1 MKPRI
6 VFMGTPDFAI
16 PSLEILLA
24 NGYPVIAVVS
34 QPDRPKG
41 RGRKLI
47 PPSLKVVAEKHGIP
61 VLQPE
66 SVRDLGF
73 IEQFKQLSPDMIALA
88 AFGQIIPKDILD
100 IPPLGCLNVH
110 PSLLPQYR
118 GAAPINWSLI
128 NGDTTTG
135 VTIMLMDEGM
145 DTGDILLQ
153 EETEI
158 DPDEVY
164 DSLHDRLSLSGAQLL
179 LAATDMIVAGKST
192 PLPQDSSKATYAPR
206 LTKDMEHI
214 NWESGADSLVNLI
227 RGLSSDPGAYAFLR
241 EKKLKIYRAVA
252 GKAGTSGE
260 KAPGTIGKLMESG
273 LQITAQDGHIYLQEV
288 QLEGKKRMPV
298 DVFLRG
304 FRLSADDRL
313 E

>member
-1 MKPRI
+1 
-6 VFMGTPDFAI
+6 MGTPAFAI

-24 NGYPVIAVVS
+24 NQYPVIAVVS

-41 RGRKLI
+41 RGRSLV
-47 PPSLKVVAEKHGIP
+47 PPPVKSFAEKHGIP

-66 SVRDLGF
+66 RVKDQSF
-73 IEQFKQLSPDMIALA
+73 IEQFTRLSPDMIALA

-110 PSLLPQYR
+110 PSLLPRYR

-128 NGDTTTG
+128 NGDTVTG

-145 DTGDILLQ
+145 DTGDILRQ
-153 EETEI
+153 EETRI
-158 DPDEVY
+158 DPSEVY
-164 DSLHDRLSLSGAQLL
+164 ESLHDRLSLMGGRLL
-179 LAATDMIVAGKST
+179 LSAVEDRAAGRTV
-192 PLPQDSSKATYAPR
+192 PVPQDSSQATYAPK
-206 LTKDMEHI
+206 LTKEMEHI
-214 NWESGADSLVNLI
+214 NWGSSARSIVNLI

-241 EKKLKIYRAVA
+241 EKKLKIFSAVA
-252 GKAGTSGE
+252 GKTGISGE
-260 KAPGTIGKLMESG
+260 KEPGAIGKLLESG
-273 LQITAQDGHIYLQEV
+273 LQITALDGHVYLQEV

>member
-1 MKPRI
+1 
-6 VFMGTPDFAI
+6 MGTPDFAI

-47 PPSLKVVAEKHGIP
+47 PPPLKVVAEKYGIP

-73 IEQFKQLSPDMIALA
+73 VEQFKQLSPDMIALA

-110 PSLLPQYR
+110 PSLLPRYR

-128 NGDTTTG
+128 NGDTATG

-158 DPDEVY
+158 DPQEIY
-164 DSLHDRLSLSGAQLL
+164 DDLHDRLSILGARLL
-179 LAATDMIVAGKST
+179 LKAIEDRSAGKST
-192 PLPQDSSKATYAPR
+192 PLRQDSSKATYAPR

-260 KAPGTIGKLMESG
+260 KAPGTIGTLMESG
-273 LQITAQDGHIYLQEV
+273 LQITAQDGHVYLQEV

>member
-1 MKPRI
+1 MKPKI

-16 PSLEILLA
+16 PSLEILLTH
-24 NGYPVIAVVS
+24 GYPVSAVIT

-41 RGRKLI
+41 RGRKLV
-47 PPSLKVVAEKHGIP
+47 PPSVKMAAEKHGIP
-61 VLQPE
+61 VFQPDR
-66 SVRDLGF
+66 VRDDDFMEL
-73 IEQFKQLSPDMIALA
+73 FKKLSPDMVALA

-110 PSLLPQYR
+110 PSLLPRYR

-128 NGDTTTG
+128 NGDDKTG
-135 VTIMLMDEGM
+135 VTIMLMDAGM

-153 EETEI
+153 KETEI
-158 DPDEVY
+158 DPVEVY
-164 DSLHDRLSLSGAQLL
+164 DDLHDRLSLMGAELL
-179 LAATDMIVAGKST
+179 LRAVEGIIAGTISRT
-192 PLPQDSSKATYAPR
+192 AQDPSGATYAPC
-206 LTKDMEHI
+206 LTKEIEHI
-214 NWESGADSLVNLI
+214 NWGESADAIVNLI

-241 EKKLKIYRAVA
+241 ERKLKIYRAVA

-273 LQITAQDGHIYLQEV
+273 LQITANDGHVYIQDV
-288 QLEGKKRMPV
+288 QLEGKKRMPI
-298 DVFLRG
+298 DFFLRG
-304 FRLSADDRL
+304 FRISPDDSL

>member
-1 MKPRI
+1 MKPKI

-16 PSLEILLA
+16 PSLEILL
-24 NGYPVIAVVS
+24 NHGFPVIAVVS

-47 PPSLKVVAEKHGIP
+47 PPPVKVAAEKYGIP
-61 VLQPE
+61 VFQPE
-66 SVRDLGF
+66 RVRDDTF
-73 IEQFKQLSPDMIALA
+73 IELFKKLSPDMVALA
-88 AFGQIIPKDILD
+88 AFGQIIPKAILD
-100 IPPLGCLNVH
+100 VPPLGCLNVH
-110 PSLLPQYR
+110 PSLLPKYR

-128 NGDTTTG
+128 NGDSKTG

-158 DPDEVY
+158 DSEEVY
-164 DSLHDRLSLSGAQLL
+164 DELHDRLSFMGAELL
-179 LAATDMIVAGKST
+179 LKALENVVAGTVS
-192 PLPQDSSKATYAPR
+192 PRQQDSLGATYAPK
-206 LTKDMEHI
+206 LTREMEHI
-214 NWESGADSLVNLI
+214 NWADGADTIVNLI
-227 RGLSSDPGAYAFLR
+227 RGLSSEPGAYSFLR
-241 EKKLKIYRAVA
+241 EKKLKIYRAIA

-260 KAPGTIGKLMESG
+260 KAPGTIGKLVESG
-273 LQITAQDGHIYLQEV
+273 LQITAPDGHVYLQDV
-288 QLEGKKRMPV
+288 QLEGKKRMPI

-304 FRLSADDRL
+304 FRLSDDDSM